1 MAPRDKFKFI
11 FEKEIRRDL
20 LDLTVPQSIHLREIL
35 PKGTYWVQLF
45 KRGLIAWNYTLLS
58 SYLRNG
64 MDSPE
69 HQALLAEYEASLD
82 KPEPPTTPYR
92 THD

>member
-1 MAPRDKFKFI
+1 MAPPNKFKF
-11 FEKEIRRDL
+11 FAERTVKRDFIEF
-20 LDLTVPQSIHLREIL
+20 TISQSITMRNTL
-35 PKGTYWVQLF
+35 PKGIYWLQLA
-45 KRGLIAWNYTLLS
+45 KGGGISWNYTLLS

-82 KPEPPTTPYR
+82 KPEPTTTPSDN
-92 THD
+92 HE